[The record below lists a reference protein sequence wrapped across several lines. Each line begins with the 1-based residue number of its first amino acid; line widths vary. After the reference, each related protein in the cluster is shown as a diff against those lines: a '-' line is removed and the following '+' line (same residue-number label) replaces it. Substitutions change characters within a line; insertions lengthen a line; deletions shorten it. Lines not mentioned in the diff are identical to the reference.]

1 MKILLIFVYFNNKN
15 KENEDSDNL
24 KEEMVE
30 KENVKNR
37 THNEIFI
44 EEEATILRIWTKL
57 AA

>member
-1 MKILLIFVYFNNKN
+1 MKILLILVYFNNKN

-24 KEEMVE
+24 KEERVE